1 MPDQQPQSFGQ
12 LVSNI
17 DNNMAMLLDVLGK
30 AGVNPEVAQSFAGL
44 QDQFRAAIERLQG
57 GGEPEEMSPKKPEGA
72 ASPEAGAA
80 EVMPV

>member
-57 GGEPEEMSPKKPEGA
+57 GEPEEMSPKKPEGA